1 MKKANFGVNMQKG
14 SIVKK
19 PTPTMEETKA
29 MKMQKHFEETM
40 RALQNMKAEFDSLA
54 EIGPCEACKMNP
66 WLAQGGGMANVAACS
81 VIDPATNRV
90 THDGFIVYK
99 VGRLLELIS
108 IVEVSEIEKRS
119 KEHGPK
125 KEKRAEKS

>member
-1 MKKANFGVNMQKG
+1 MFSKMKKANFAVNMQKG
-14 SIVKK
+14 SIPNK

-40 RALQNMKAEFDSLA
+40 RALRNMKAEFDSLA

-66 WLAQGGGMANVAACS
+66 WIAQAGGRANVAACS

-99 VGRLLELIS
+99 VGRLRKVVAGTALGVAS
-108 IVEVSEIEKRS
+108 FDSVS
-119 KEHGPK
+119 
-125 KEKRAEKS
+125 